1 MTNPMI
7 PMLNENSL
15 QPFMQ
20 PFVRLTQRNMQLFTS
35 FSASPEIVSLW
46 LKNGQKIFTQS
57 VQQAASGKT
66 PHEPQKM
73 VGQVQENMSDVGQSK
88 AFVSLLQGLMQSHLE
103 FLTDLAQTNMA
114 ALSQM
119 PTKMMGSL
127 QQVAL
132 TEAPAAVATLEEQP
146 ATRAKR
152 KAH

>member
-1 MTNPMI
+1 MI

-20 PFVRLTQRNMQLFTS
+20 PYVRLTQRNMQLFTS
-35 FSASPEIVSLW
+35 FSASPEMVSLW

-66 PHEPQKM
+66 SHEPQKM
-73 VGQVQENMSDVGQSK
+73 VEQVQENMSDVGQSR
-88 AFVSLLQGLMQSHLE
+88 AFSSLLQGLMQSHLE

-119 PTKMMGSL
+119 PTKLMGNL
-127 QQVAL
+127 QQA
-132 TEAPAAVATLEEQP
+132 APIEPPADATLEEQP
-146 ATRAKR
+146 TARARR
-152 KAH
+152 KGH

>member
-1 MTNPMI
+1 VA
-7 PMLNENSL
+7 EKRS
-15 QPFMQ
+15 
-20 PFVRLTQRNMQLFTS
+20 
-35 FSASPEIVSLW
+35 
-46 LKNGQKIFTQS
+46 KKIFTQS

-66 PHEPQKM
+66 SHEPQKM
-73 VGQVQENMSDVGQSK
+73 VEQVQENMSDVGQSK
-88 AFVSLLQGLMQSHLE
+88 AFASLLQGLMQSHLE

-127 QQVAL
+127 QQAAL
-132 TEAPAAVATLEEQP
+132 SEAPAVATLEEQP